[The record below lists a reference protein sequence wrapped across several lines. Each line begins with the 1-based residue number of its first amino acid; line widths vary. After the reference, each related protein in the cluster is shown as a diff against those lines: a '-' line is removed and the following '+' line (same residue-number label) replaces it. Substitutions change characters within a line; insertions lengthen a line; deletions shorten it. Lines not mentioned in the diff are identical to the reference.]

1 MSKYDIKQ
9 GDVIDGFV
17 IGEQLHTGGMAILWN
32 ATHPDI
38 EGPVV
43 FKVPKILEGEDP
55 TVIVGFEMEMMIL
68 PRLSG
73 PHVPK
78 VYGIGDFATMPYVA
92 MEFIRG
98 ETLFPTLERA
108 PIAID
113 EVVSIG
119 RKVSTALVDLHRQ
132 KVIHHDLKPSNIMV
146 RPSGEAVFIDFGLS
160 RHLEMPDLLE
170 AEFHLPMG
178 TAPYISPEQVRH
190 FRAEPRSDLFSL
202 GVLLYHLATGE
213 RPFGLPRSHQALK
226 KRLWR
231 DPVPPR
237 KIRPE
242 IPQWLQEVILRC
254 LEVKPA
260 SRYPTAARLAF
271 ALQNPDSVKLTH
283 RAEKMS
289 RDGLAVVFRRWLKA
303 RALPPLESHSIGAP
317 SASIVMVAVD
327 LEEQYH
333 YLAEALLDHTKR
345 LLSTMSDVRLAC
357 VNVNKISTVFMSD
370 PFDDQGRNV
379 HIQRLVELRDWARPI
394 ALASDKISFHV
405 LEHMDPAEALI
416 EFAQSNHAD
425 QILMCARGAGNY
437 RRFLGSVSSQVVA
450 RAPCTVTVVRAP
462 APVGEKAPGA
472 NEMAT

>member
-1 MSKYDIKQ
+1 MSIYDINE

-17 IGEQLHTGGMAILWN
+17 IGPQLHTGGMAILWN

-38 EGPVV
+38 EGALV
-43 FKVPKILEGEDP
+43 FKVPKSLEGDDP
-55 TVIVGFEMEMMIL
+55 TIIVGFEMEMMIL
-68 PRLSG
+68 PQLSG

-78 VYGIGDFATMPYVA
+78 VHRIGDFAKIPYIA
-92 MEFIRG
+92 MEFILG
-98 ETLFPTLERA
+98 ETLFPALERA
-108 PIAID
+108 PLPVD
-113 EVVSIG
+113 EVISIA
-119 RKVSTALVDLHRQ
+119 RKVTTALIDIHRQ
-132 KVIHHDLKPSNIMV
+132 KVIHHDIKPSNIMM

-160 RHLEMPDLLE
+160 RHQGLPDLLE

-178 TAPYISPEQVRH
+178 TAPYISPEQIRH

-213 RPFGLPRSHQALK
+213 RPFGLPRSQQGLK

-237 KIRPE
+237 KIKPD
-242 IPQWLQEVILRC
+242 IPPWLQEVILRC

-260 SRYPTAARLAF
+260 NRYPTASRLAF
-271 ALQNPDSVKLTH
+271 SLQNPDSVRLTK
-283 RAEKMS
+283 RAAKIS
-289 RDGLAVVFRRWLKA
+289 RDSHLEVFRRWLKM
-303 RALPPLESHSIGAP
+303 RALPPLESHSIGDV

-333 YLAEALLDHTKR
+333 YLAEALLDHTSR

-357 VNVNKISTVFMSD
+357 VNVNRISTMFMND

-416 EFAQSNHAD
+416 EFAKSNHAD
-425 QILMCARGAGNY
+425 QILLCARGAANY

-462 APVGEKAPGA
+462 SPVGEKPPAE